1 MNERRLFSSE
11 SVTEGHPDKM
21 CDQIADAIL
30 DAIIAKD
37 PKARVACE
45 CIVCTGTVF
54 IMGEITTDCYVDIR
68 AIARKTIADIGYT
81 RAKFGFDA
89 ETCAVLTSIDE
100 QSKDIALGVDRDGA
114 GDQGM
119 TFGYACDETEEYM
132 PMPIMLSHK
141 LAAKLAQ
148 LRKTKKL
155 SYLRPDG
162 KCQVTVEYDGDK
174 PIRVDT
180 VVLSTQHSDDV
191 THEQIEKD
199 MIEYAIKAVIP
210 SYLLDKDTKYYIN
223 PTGKFVIGGPAGD
236 SGLTGRKII
245 VDTYGGSCPHGGGS
259 FSGKDPTKVDRS
271 GAYMARYVCKNIV
284 ASGLAKKI
292 QLQISYAI
300 GKAEPVSI
308 DANTFNT
315 GVIPDGEIAKIVAK
329 EFDLT
334 PKGMIKTLDLQK
346 PIYLKTAT
354 YGHFGRDGFSWEK
367 LDRVNDLKK
376 YIK

>member
-1 MNERRLFSSE
+1 MERRLFSSE
-11 SVTEGHPDKM
+11 SVTEGHPDKI

-30 DAIIAKD
+30 DEIIAKD

-45 CIVCTGTVF
+45 AIVCTGTVF

-68 AIARKTIADIGYT
+68 NIARKTIEDIGYT

-100 QSKDIALGVDRDGA
+100 QSSDIALGVDRDGA

-119 TFGYACDETEEYM
+119 TFGYACNETAEYM
-132 PMPIMLSHK
+132 PLPIMLSHK
-141 LAAKLAQ
+141 IA
-148 LRKTKKL
+148 KKL
-155 SYLRPDG
+155 SDVRKSGEIAYLRPDG
-162 KCQVTVEYDGDK
+162 KCQVTVEYDGDT

-180 VVLSTQHSDDV
+180 VVLSTQHAPEA
-191 THEQIEKD
+191 THEQIERD
-199 MIEYAIKAVIP
+199 MIEKVIKKVIDAN
-210 SYLLDKDTKYYIN
+210 LLDENTKYYVN

-271 GAYMARYVCKNIV
+271 AAYMARYICKNLV
-284 ASGLAKKI
+284 AAKFADKM
-292 QLQISYAI
+292 QLQICYAI
-300 GKAEPVSI
+300 GRAEPVSV
-308 DANTFNT
+308 DVNTFGT
-315 GVIPDGEIAKIVAK
+315 GKLADHEIVDVIRK

-334 PKGMIKTLDLQK
+334 PKGIIRALDLRK
-346 PIYLKTAT
+346 PIYKATAC
-354 YGHFGRDGFSWEK
+354 YGHFGREGFSWEK
-367 LDRVNDLKK
+367 LDKVDELKK
-376 YIK
+376 YL